1 MSEETNAEQLQNE
14 ISPEEYR
21 KLRIAAQNEL
31 KEEIKFLKTEEEYQR
46 LMADIEDHKAR
57 RLRAIVMQY
66 QLQNPS
72 GGPMPQTKAEAKTY
86 DHDEPDAVPFGSPE
100 PESPKPS
107 EEAPVKPVRTLKK
120 D

>member
-1 MSEETNAEQLQNE
+1 MSEETNTEQLHPE
-14 ISPEEYR
+14 VSPAEYR
-21 KLRIAAQNEL
+21 KLRLAAQNEL

-66 QLQNPS
+66 QLQNPTN
-72 GGPMPQTKAEAKTY
+72 GAMPQTKAEAKVY
-86 DHDEPDAVPFGSPE
+86 DHDEPEQKPFGPFEEE
-100 PESPKPS
+100 PPVPS
-107 EEAPVKPVRTLKK
+107 AEAPVKPIRTLKT